1 MERPDAEAEELIREF
16 CDDAYLE
23 AIRRENEASSDA
35 IAEDWRR
42 VALAVAHK
50 LKTSTAVDPTTRIA
64 MNALFLP
71 DRKRAAVRLPRGH
84 SERRRVDEADRTPPP
99 KPQQFRIQFVC
110 AAVDRGAPTLKE
122 APIEAADVSAAIVAA
137 AKTPWPIGRSPCASW
152 IATAVKSLRGREPQ
166 RSGSQNDARPDRQ
179 GGATF
184 GRQMSSR

>member
-35 IAEDWRR
+35 IAKDWSR

-50 LKTSTAVDPTTRIA
+50 LKTSTEVDPTTRIA

-122 APIEAADVSAAIVAA
+122 APVEAADVSAAIVTA
-137 AKTPWPIGRSPCASW
+137 AKTPWPDRT
-152 IATAVKSLRGREPQ
+152 IALRILDCDGREVFARQ
-166 RSGSQNDARPDRQ
+166 RTP
-179 GGATF
+179 TTWKPK
-184 GRQMSSR
+184 